1 MLPSS
6 SATPSAASSQPTR
19 SEPLLR
25 IAPWA
30 AAISV
35 MLWALWA
42 VAFNTAQFGDN
53 LEQFN
58 WSHSLEWGY
67 YKHPPMPTWLLGSAI
82 HLFGHSRWWAIVL
95 AAACALGTAVLTGS
109 IAKQLLG
116 ARAAAAV
123 LLLWSLQLCFSARV
137 QLYNHNTVL
146 VLFIAATVWC
156 ALRTQRGGAGWWIAT
171 GACAGA
177 ALLSKYQALV
187 PLGGL
192 LLALAWSGR
201 LRTPA
206 QRTGLALAVLVALM
220 MFAPHVT
227 WVANHDFTTLR
238 YASESFDPEGPEHR
252 LMVLLSF
259 IANQVRMVFP
269 ALAAALICWLLAR
282 RQRGS
287 AAPVAPQAPAGLP
300 LREVRIWLFGLIWGP
315 FLALVVL
322 DLAGG
327 VTLRNHWGVQ
337 TMQFVTLWMAWR
349 WQRFL
354 VGDLRRLIVVAF
366 VVQCMGL
373 GFYAVQQRDPDA
385 ILSTRRMDTVYPAQ
399 RMADAAMKVWRDT
412 TSCPLRYVAGPSFQ
426 AGLVSLYSGGTAA
439 VFEGATESPW
449 IDPLDMRR
457 LGALYVVEGEQ
468 ALPHGIAPALR
479 FSLAPDEK
487 TGRKAR
493 SITIGVQPPEQPC
506 R

>member
-1 MLPSS
+1 MFPSS
-6 SATPSAASSQPTR
+6 SATPLAGSLQPAR
-19 SEPLLR
+19 SERLLR
-25 IAPWA
+25 AAPWA
-30 AAISV
+30 TAISV
-35 MLWALWA
+35 MVWALWA

-67 YKHPPMPTWLLGSAI
+67 YKHPPMPTWLLGSVI
-82 HLFGHSRWWAIVL
+82 QLFGPSRWWAIVL
-95 AAACALGTAVLTGS
+95 AAACALGTAMLTGS

-177 ALLSKYQALV
+177 AMLSKYQALV

-192 LLALAWSGR
+192 LLALAGSGR

-206 QRTGLALAVLVALM
+206 QRFGLALAVLVALM
-220 MFAPHVT
+220 MFVPHMS

-238 YASESFDPEGPEHR
+238 YVSESFDPEGPEHR
-252 LMVLLSF
+252 LKVLLSF
-259 IANQVRMVFP
+259 IANQLRMVFP
-269 ALAAALICWLLAR
+269 ALATVLICWLMAR
-282 RQRGS
+282 RQRGIDVP
-287 AAPVAPQAPAGLP
+287 ADPAGLP
-300 LREVRIWLFGLIWGP
+300 AREVRIWLFGLIWAP
-315 FLALVVL
+315 LLALVVL

-354 VGDLRRLIVVAF
+354 LGDLRRLIVVAF

-373 GFYAVQQRDPDA
+373 GLYAVQQRDPDA

-399 RMADAAMKVWRDT
+399 RMADAAMGVWRST
-412 TSCPLRYVAGPSFQ
+412 TSCPLRFVAGPSFQ
-426 AGLVSLYSGGTAA
+426 AGLISLYSGGTAA

-449 IDPLDMRR
+449 IDPAEMRR
-457 LGALYVVEGEQ
+457 QGALYVVEGEQ
-468 ALPHGIAPALR
+468 PLPRGIAPALR

-487 TGRKAR
+487 TGRGAR
-493 SITIGVQPPEQPC
+493 SITIGVQPPEQRC
-506 R
+506 S